1 MMFLNRLVR
10 HRRQDRWEFSK
21 HLKRFP
27 RASGPRHLNPPI
39 RFRSP
44 RSCIEA
50 LDKKAGNSGRRVA
63 GILNPTSPGGLVV
76 RWFPVWRLFVFAFQ
90 IYASRPLLGI
100 DTYTFDCHRG
110 GEAFKVVV
118 DRESLDRYD
127 EQVNAG
133 QPLTYRT
140 PRLSL
145 LVLPRVR
152 IALEKEGLPPD
163 KIIHLWPEDFA

>member
-1 MMFLNRLVR
+1 LAKPFLPNRANVPRNQVEWGCAHDRRSRSLVRSVLTILRQSTSMMFLNRLVR

-27 RASGPRHLNPPI
+27 RA
-39 RFRSP
+39 
-44 RSCIEA
+44 
-50 LDKKAGNSGRRVA
+50 
-63 GILNPTSPGGLVV
+63 
-76 RWFPVWRLFVFAFQ
+76 VWRLLVFAASQ
-90 IYASRPLLGI
+90 IYASRPLLGL

-127 EQVNAG
+127 ERVNAG

-163 KIIHLWPEDFA
+163 K